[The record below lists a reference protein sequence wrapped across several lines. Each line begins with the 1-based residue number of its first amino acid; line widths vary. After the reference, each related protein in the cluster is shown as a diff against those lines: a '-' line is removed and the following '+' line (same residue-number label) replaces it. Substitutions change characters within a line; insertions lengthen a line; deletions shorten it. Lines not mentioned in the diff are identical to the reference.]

1 MVVTDFDG
9 GENGIVNCII
19 FNENFNIVKMFLN
32 IFKIILG
39 SWLDRERVFEYNVI
53 INCFDFGKFFKINKI
68 FFYVKV
74 SDVNDNVFVF
84 S

>member
-1 MVVTDFDG
+1 MVVIDLDG

-19 FNENFNIVKMFLN
+19 FNKNFNIVKMFLN

-39 SWLDRERVFEYNVI
+39 SRLDRERVFEYNVI